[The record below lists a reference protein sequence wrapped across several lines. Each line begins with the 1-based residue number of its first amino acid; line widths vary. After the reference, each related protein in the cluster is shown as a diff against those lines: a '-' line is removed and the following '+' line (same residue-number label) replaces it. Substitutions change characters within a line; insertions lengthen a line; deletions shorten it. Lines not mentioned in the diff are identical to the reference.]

1 MTAASNIVISDGQS
15 TPVAHT
21 FVPARK
27 AGDVVFW
34 EERVTANTAA
44 GFYTI
49 SIGANSPTSR
59 QVVRAKIALAIPFE
73 VLDSDTGL
81 YSYPSIGRANIDIL
95 VPVSATVGERANLYA
110 YIKNLVSNSVIDN
123 LVNDL
128 DTPF

>member
-1 MTAASNIVISDGQS
+1 MSAATNIVINDGQS
-15 TPVAHT
+15 TPVSHT

-34 EERVTANTAA
+34 EERNTAHTA
-44 GFYTI
+44 GGFYSI

-59 QVVRAKIALAIPFE
+59 QVVRAKINLSVPFE
-73 VLDSDTGL
+73 VVNVDTGS
-81 YSYPSIGRANIDIL
+81 YSYPSIGRANMDIL
-95 VPVSATVGERANLYA
+95 VPVSATAAERADLYA
-110 YIKNLVSNSVIDN
+110 YLKNLVSHAVIDN